1 MRSLALALALFV
13 AVAAT
18 LPGPAEA
25 RRIGGGGAI
34 GMQRS
39 LPARPPAAVPAR
51 PAAPAAQPAAPA
63 PAGATAAAAPRR
75 SWLGPIAGLA
85 AGLGLAALMS
95 HFGFGA
101 ELGNFVTL
109 LLLGLLAVVAVR
121 FLMRRF
127 APASNASGLQ
137 LAGGATAGRADD
149 ASAASAIPSS
159 SGGFAAPAPAASAAA
174 ALPSDFD
181 AAAFERIAK
190 MIFIRLQAANDVGD
204 LDDLR
209 TFTTP
214 EMFAA
219 IRLDLQDRANAP
231 QRTDV
236 VRVDAQVLDI
246 ASEEARQIV
255 SVRFNGLIR
264 EQPDAPAEPFDEVWH
279 LVRPADG
286 SRDWAIAG
294 IQPSP
299 QLAGV

>member
-1 MRSLALALALFV
+1 
-13 AVAAT
+13 
-18 LPGPAEA
+18 
-25 RRIGGGGAI
+25 
-34 GMQRS
+34 
-39 LPARPPAAVPAR
+39 
-51 PAAPAAQPAAPA
+51 
-63 PAGATAAAAPRR
+63 
-75 SWLGPIAGLA
+75 
-85 AGLGLAALMS
+85 
-95 HFGFGA
+95 
-101 ELGNFVTL
+101 
-109 LLLGLLAVVAVR
+109 LLLGLLAVVAFR

-149 ASAASAIPSS
+149 ASAASAIPSA
-159 SGGFAAPAPAASAAA
+159 SGGFAAPAASTAA